1 MKFVLILI
9 LSCFVFA
16 SDFFKNTKEGWFY
29 YIDPP
34 KNEKLKKE
42 QSFIAKIPQDLTK
55 LSAKD
60 FRETLDK
67 VRDISIMNPTL
78 ENMMQYKKMMAFASD
93 QSSKFATNYKLASL
107 LDDKYD
113 YHEVGG
119 GAFSANPLREQKQA
133 RDIAKYLSDNIVFV
147 SFVKEPDSQ
156 MTQKQALAN
165 LELRKK
171 YQMDARVFLIDDY
184 PEIQEKL
191 GIVKDVENFVFYK
204 DSGQWLRIRRNLIDH
219 DEFIRDFIFFEKH
232 KNEFSKENNQDIFEM
247 VKFK

>member
-1 MKFVLILI
+1 MKFVFIFLLT
-9 LSCFVFA
+9 CFVFA
-16 SDFFKNTKEGWFY
+16 NDFFKNSKEGWFY

-34 KNEKLKKE
+34 KDKKIKE
-42 QSFIAKIPQDLTK
+42 NQKFLAKIPQDLTK

-67 VRDISIMNPTL
+67 VRDISIMQPTL
-78 ENMMQYKKMMAFASD
+78 ENMMQYKKMMAFARD
-93 QSSKFATNYKLASL
+93 QSDKFATNYKLASL

-113 YHEVGG
+113 YHEIGG
-119 GAFSANPLREQKQA
+119 GAFSANPLKKQKKA
-133 RDIAKYLSDNIVFV
+133 KDMAKYLSDNIVFV

-156 MTQKQALAN
+156 MTQKQTLAN

-171 YQMDARVFLIDDY
+171 YQIDARVFLIDSY
-184 PEIQEKL
+184 PGIKEKL

-232 KNEFSKENNQDIFEM
+232 KNEFAKENNQDIFEM